1 MAVAGPDRSF
11 ELRARNNLAA
21 SLVEDDPA
29 MATTLAVEAANL
41 ARQVGDRSMY
51 NWTIGTAAGGLYFE
65 GRDWDENGALVREAL
80 EQATLMHDRTRLR
93 IMLSFHEI
101 ARGENTEQILA
112 DLAEFVGDSTEPDDL
127 FSLYMARAGVAL
139 VNGDTESA
147 FRNAMAILDLDAQ
160 NPEIAMLVALRAAI
174 WSRDLER
181 TRRVAALR
189 ATLPAGPFGK
199 AEIAHGNA
207 AVAALEGRT
216 ADALAGFRDVRTT
229 LDRLQQHFDAAL
241 RAVDAAVL
249 LPDEA
254 EIHAWADE
262 ARPLLEDLRAR
273 PYLAKLDE
281 ALASASSPAPRPG
294 SAATPPEQ
302 PVPQARQG
310 R

>member
-1 MAVAGPDRSF
+1 MA
-11 ELRARNNLAA
+11 L
-21 SLVEDDPA
+21 
-29 MATTLAVEAANL
+29 EAADL

-51 NWTIGTAAGGLYFE
+51 NWTIGTAAVGLYAE
-65 GRDWDENGALVREAL
+65 GRDWDENAALLRESL

-93 IMLSFHEI
+93 ILVSLHET
-101 ARGENTEQILA
+101 ARGENTEQLLA

-127 FSLYMARAGVAL
+127 FSLYMARGSVAL

-147 FRNAMAILDLDAQ
+147 FRNAMAVLDLDTQ
-160 NPEIAMLVALRAAI
+160 NPEIAMLLALRAAI

-189 ATLPAGPFGK
+189 ADVPSGALGQ
-199 AEIAHGNA
+199 AEIAHANA

-216 ADALAGFRDVRTT
+216 SEALAGFRNVRAV
-229 LDRLQQHFDAAL
+229 LGRLEQHFDAAM

-254 EIHAWADE
+254 EVRAWADE
-262 ARPLLEDLRAR
+262 VRPLLEDLRAR

-281 ALASASSPAPRPG
+281 ALASASSPRPAPT
-294 SAATPPEQ
+294 SAAASRAERP
-302 PVPQARQG
+302 A
-310 R
+310 